1 VLTLPHPRAYERAF
15 VLAPWH
21 DLDPAARLPGRGSVA
36 ALLAGLGRDGVRRQ
50 PDLTLAAP

>member
-1 VLTLPHPRAYERAF
+1 MPHNTRRHLLRASA
-15 VLAPWH
+15 
-21 DLDPAARLPGRGSVA
+21 VA